1 MFSYSEYKDIVN
13 MVKKHLPIVDFKDV
27 YENNIPK
34 FCVLR
39 HDIEF
44 SVDRALKMARIEID
58 ELDVK
63 STYTVQLR
71 NNTYNALSQ
80 KNIEAIGEIEEMGHY
95 IGLHQNPP
103 SDIPDDHLVDYIM
116 KDIETLEHYYGFEVD
131 RYAFH
136 RCGSNPGILEKY
148 VEVPDKIN
156 CYAKEFFHYFQGET
170 PSELNVHYVADS
182 NHKWKYGHPLYLN
195 FDKVNKLQLLTH
207 PYSWS
212 VEGIEDNYDNYKLL
226 IEERTSELITS
237 MNTET
242 RTFPKEILQSIR

>member
-1 MFSYSEYKDIVN
+1 MNPFSYAEYRNIIT
-13 MVKKHLPIVDFKDV
+13 MVSQHLPIRDFKDV
-27 YENNIPK
+27 LKSNLSR

-44 SVDRALKMARIEID
+44 SVDRALILARIEK
-58 ELDVK
+58 ELGVI

-80 KNIEAIGEIEEMGHY
+80 KNIEAVQEIKKLGHH

-103 SDIPDDHLVDYIM
+103 KMSDKELIKYIQ

-131 RYAFH
+131 RFAFH
-136 RCGSNPGILEKY
+136 RCGSNPQLLEKY
-148 VEVPDKIN
+148 VKVPNKIN
-156 CYAKEFFHYFQGET
+156 CYAEEFFHYFKENK
-170 PSELNVHYVADS
+170 PEDFRVHYLADS
-182 NHKWKYGHPLYLN
+182 NHQWKYGHPQHTDYTKN
-195 FDKVNKLQLLTH
+195 PFRMQLLTH

-212 VEGIEDNYDNYKLL
+212 VDGYSNMPNFNRL
-226 IEERTSELITS
+226 IKERNQELIND

-242 RTFPKEILQSIR
+242 NTFPRELL

>member
-44 SVDRALKMARIEID
+44 SVDRALKLARVEADQLGVI
-58 ELDVK
+58 

-71 NNTYNALSQ
+71 NNTYNALSE
-80 KNIEAIGEIEEMGHY
+80 KNIKSVRKIRELGHS

-103 SDIPDDHLVDYIM
+103 SMHDSELIDYIS
-116 KDIETLEHYYGFEVD
+116 KDIETLGHYYGFEVD
-131 RYAFH
+131 SFAFH
-136 RCGSNPGILEKY
+136 RCGSNPQLLEKY
-148 VEVPDKIN
+148 IQVPGKIN

-182 NHKWKYGHPLYLN
+182 NHIWKYGHPLYLN

-212 VEGIEDNYDNYKLL
+212 VEGIEDNYDNYK
-226 IEERTSELITS
+226 
-237 MNTET
+237 
-242 RTFPKEILQSIR
+242 